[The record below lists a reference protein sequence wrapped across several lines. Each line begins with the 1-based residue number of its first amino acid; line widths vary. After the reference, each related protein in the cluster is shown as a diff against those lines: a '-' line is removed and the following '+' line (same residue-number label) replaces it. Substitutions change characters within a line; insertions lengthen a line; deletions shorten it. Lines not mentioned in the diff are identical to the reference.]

1 MSRADEPTT
10 LPDGDDEITTDVDP
24 SWVASIRAD
33 TNGSATSHSEEQ
45 AHPADRDD
53 VDDWVLAE
61 PRWDPEATVGVSD
74 GLIERIRQEVR
85 ATPTRPVTSAAPTTT
100 TVPATTTATTSA
112 VPAHDVTPAPS
123 PVDVPSAAPARP
135 APPPPILE
143 QPRPAAS
150 ATGASVREGPAAVA
164 APAPIAP
171 AGPSVDDLASTTVRW
186 EPRQPLAA
194 TAPIADTSLIAPP
207 THHGLD
213 KTKVVIA
220 LIVAVA
226 LVIVVWLVVS
236 SLGSDD
242 PAPSVGSVPAT
253 DGTVGTGDTELP
265 GVSTPVDVEAPVEVG
280 G

>member
-10 LPDGDDEITTDVDP
+10 RPDGDDDITTDVDP

-85 ATPTRPVTSAAPTTT
+85 STTPTRPVTSAAPTTP
-100 TVPATTTATTSA
+100 TV
-112 VPAHDVTPAPS
+112 
-123 PVDVPSAAPARP
+123 
-135 APPPPILE
+135 
-143 QPRPAAS
+143 
-150 ATGASVREGPAAVA
+150 PAAVA

-171 AGPSVDDLASTTVRW
+171 AGPSVDDLTSTTVRW
-186 EPRQPLAA
+186 EPRQRLAA
-194 TAPIADTSLIAPP
+194 TAPITDTVLIAPP

-213 KTKVVIA
+213 KTKIVIA

>member
-33 TNGSATSHSEEQ
+33 TNGSATSHSRGQ
-45 AHPADRDD
+45 ADPADGDD

-85 ATPTRPVTSAAPTTT
+85 ATPTRPVTSAAPNTT

-123 PVDVPSAAPARP
+123 VDVPPAAPARP

-150 ATGASVREGPAAVA
+150 ATGRFRPRGDRPPSERPLRSRRLGRASRTWPRPPCGGSRV
-164 APAPIAP
+164 
-171 AGPSVDDLASTTVRW
+171 SASPPPLRSPTRCSSRRRRTTVSTG
-186 EPRQPLAA
+186 PR
-194 TAPIADTSLIAPP
+194 S
-207 THHGLD
+207 
-213 KTKVVIA
+213 
-220 LIVAVA
+220 
-226 LVIVVWLVVS
+226 
-236 SLGSDD
+236 
-242 PAPSVGSVPAT
+242 
-253 DGTVGTGDTELP
+253 
-265 GVSTPVDVEAPVEVG
+265 
-280 G
+280 

>member
-1 MSRADEPTT
+1 
-10 LPDGDDEITTDVDP
+10 
-24 SWVASIRAD
+24 
-33 TNGSATSHSEEQ
+33 
-45 AHPADRDD
+45 
-53 VDDWVLAE
+53 
-61 PRWDPEATVGVSD
+61 VGVSD

-85 ATPTRPVTSAAPTTT
+85 ATPTRPVTSAAPNTT

-123 PVDVPSAAPARP
+123 VDVPPAAPARP

-143 QPRPAAS
+143 QPHPAGA
-150 ATGASVREGPAAVA
+150 ATGASVSEAPAALG

-171 AGPSVDDLASTTVRW
+171 AGPSVDDLTSTTVRW
-186 EPRQPLAA
+186 EPRQRLAA
-194 TAPIADTSLIAPP
+194 TAPITDTVLIAPP

-236 SLGSDD
+236 SLGGND
-242 PAPSVGSVPAT
+242 PAPSVGSVPTSDGTADT
-253 DGTVGTGDTELP
+253 DGTDLP
-265 GVSTPVDVEAPVEVG
+265 GVTTPVDVEAPVEVG